1 MSTAEEKAAAKA
13 DKNIAGQRVRTPD
26 CRRTFGRTQTVG
38 KTVEMS
44 LRLWKYLYCL
54 LLEPDERA
62 YQKLR
67 MFKKP

>member
-13 DKNIAGQRVRTPD
+13 DKNIAGQR
-26 CRRTFGRTQTVG
+26 FGRMTA
-38 KTVEMS
+38 VEP
-44 LRLWKYLYCL
+44 LEGPKYLYCL